1 MTIDEEIAEAEIA
14 LHKLQTG
21 SLREEV
27 RYESGHV
34 RFGKADVAELRAHI
48 AQLKAKKD
56 GATTRGA
63 IGFAF

>member
-1 MTIDEEIAEAEIA
+1 MTIDEKIAEAEVA

-27 RYESGHV
+27 EYQGQRV
-34 RFGKADVAELRAHI
+34 RFGKADIAKLMAYV
-48 AQLKAKKD
+48 AQLKAEKD